1 MPRYDPERI
10 QRLISSLREAVRHL
24 KRLKTLD
31 EKEFL
36 KDIDKIAS
44 TKYHFVIAI
53 ESAIDIC
60 NHIIAQN
67 GFRAPKDYADTF
79 VVLGER
85 GVFEEDFLK
94 DLKNMARFR
103 NRLIHLYWE
112 VDNKQVYKILQTCL
126 DDFGRFLQA
135 IADYLKLEKD

>member
-10 QRLISSLREAVRHL
+10 QRLISSLREAARHL

-31 EKEFL
+31 EEEFL

-85 GVFEEDFLK
+85 GVFEEDFL
-94 DLKNMARFR
+94 N
-103 NRLIHLYWE
+103 
-112 VDNKQVYKILQTCL
+112 CL
-126 DDFGRFLQA
+126 NVLSA
-135 IADYLKLEKD
+135 SN